1 MTNTEH
7 QRREA
12 TSWAAAT
19 LTRKG
24 CKLYPVQDGWDVEYP
39 DGSWAPVNDWRELC
53 AIARD
58 VNKELVALLKAE
70 G

>member
-1 MTNTEH
+1 MTSYEH

-19 LTRKG
+19 LTAKG
-24 CKLYPVQDGWDVEYP
+24 CTLHPIEGGAWDVELP
-39 DGSWAPVNDWRELC
+39 NGAWHAAEDWRELC
-53 AIARD
+53 AIAR
-58 VNKELVALLKAE
+58 EAKAE